1 MSAQP
6 QASQS
11 AAPRLHRLARAS
23 QGWGIAR
30 VVSVYR
36 PLFDTEGIGAASC
49 RFEATRQCTVSQT
62 HAHTGAALPDAPHV
76 DPRAP
81 GRSNSS
87 RDPDLWGLHLQTS
100 PLAPL
105 RMHWRRRDY
114 TSRCVRGDGAHSAL
128 NSARALLAGGAFP
141 RLSPPV
147 DKKNS
152 RRRVLLLYLKGNST
166 PCTLSFAPPT
176 IVENGRVGQT
186 RGDC

>member
-62 HAHTGAALPDAPHV
+62 HAHTAAALPDAPHV

-87 RDPDLWGLHLQTS
+87 PDPDLWGLHPQTS

-128 NSARALLAGGAFP
+128 NSHARPAGGLSVPAFI
-141 RLSPPV
+141 PPAH
-147 DKKNS
+147 KNNS
-152 RRRVLLLYLKGNST
+152 RPRVLYY
-166 PCTLSFAPPT
+166 
-176 IVENGRVGQT
+176 I
-186 RGDC
+186 